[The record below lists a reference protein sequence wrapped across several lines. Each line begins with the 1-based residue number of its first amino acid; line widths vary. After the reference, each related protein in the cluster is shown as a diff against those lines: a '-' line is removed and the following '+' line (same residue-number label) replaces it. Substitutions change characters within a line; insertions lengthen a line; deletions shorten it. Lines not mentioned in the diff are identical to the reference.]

1 MNLWNLLRI
10 QRRRKPR
17 QGRVSDPQYLT
28 FIAQQPCIVTGAR
41 DVTIHHLRKWGSP
54 KDDRRTVPLVA
65 ELHMRTHEFPGQLC
79 VERGKRVFEA
89 FWGVDLEREIE
100 RLNALYLATRD
111 NRDTSGLTGRSPDLV
126 ETRTV
131 EPVG

>member
-17 QGRVSDPQYLT
+17 QGRVVDKEYLG
-28 FIAQQPCIVTGAR
+28 FIAQQPCIVTGDR
-41 DVTIHHLRKWGSP
+41 GVTIHHVRRWGSP

-79 VERGKRVFEA
+79 VERGKRIFEA

-111 NRDTSGLTGRSPDLV
+111 NRDTSGLTGRSPGLI

-131 EPVG
+131 EPVR